1 MTTTM
6 NRSRNSLREVVKKTA
21 PLTLFVNAISVAI
34 SYGLYEAA
42 FHLSMLPFWIA
53 AGMSIFAIVGPNVV
67 VLLDKNNSRLVALGV
82 ANGFMIMA
90 FYFFCGVVP
99 FFFYFMFAPM
109 PAYMHASGLALGIAM
124 TCYWMAFVARDVNR
138 ALVTSNF
145 VRDAFEDAGSVL
157 LYRLKNVALLEAV
170 LNARSPSGKLHMY
183 MVLLTAPLALVIGRV
198 MAPVFG
204 PYGPILLSALILFPV
219 SQWIAG
225 IGIRQ
230 YIVMIRLPR
239 KLEHTTGKPVVVI
252 SDGAKVM

>member
-1 MTTTM
+1 M
-6 NRSRNSLREVVKKTA
+6 NRSRSSLREVVKKTA
-21 PLTLFVNAISVAI
+21 PLIFFINTISVAV
-34 SYGLYEAA
+34 SYGLYEVA
-42 FHLSMLPFWIA
+42 FHLSMLPFWITTS
-53 AGMSIFAIVGPNVV
+53 MSLLAILGPSVV
-67 VLLDKNNSRLVALGV
+67 VFLDKNNSRLVALGV
-82 ANGFMIMA
+82 ASGFMLMA

-99 FFFYFMFAPM
+99 FFFYFWFAPM
-109 PAYMHASGLALGIAM
+109 PAYMHVSGLTLGITM

-138 ALVTSNF
+138 ALTTSNF

-170 LNARSPSGKLHMY
+170 LSARSPSGKLHMY

-239 KLEHTTGKPVVVI
+239 MLERTMGKPVIVV
-252 SDGAKVM
+252 SDDEKMI